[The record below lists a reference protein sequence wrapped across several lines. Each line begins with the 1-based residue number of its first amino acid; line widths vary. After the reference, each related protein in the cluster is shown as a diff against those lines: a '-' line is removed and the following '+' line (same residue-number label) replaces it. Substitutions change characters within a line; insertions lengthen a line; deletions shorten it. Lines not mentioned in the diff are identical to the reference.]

1 MLSATHPGE
10 CASNPQSLARSQHS
24 VHIAEEINGKR
35 YISPVQGKSWESAP
49 APRWGLLKGRSAP
62 FCHHHSRNLELPV
75 WLVRGFFLEG
85 LGKDGQID
93 D

>member
-35 YISPVQGKSWESAP
+35 YISPVQGKSWESART
-49 APRWGLLKGRSAP
+49 PRWGLKGRSAP

-75 WLVRGFFLEG
+75 WLVRGFFRGFGEG
-85 LGKDGQID
+85 WTDG
-93 D
+93 